1 MPKSTFDRAID
12 RKPGAG
18 GSTTIISSGAASAI
32 VHSTLLGLAVDD
44 HTQYLKA
51 DGVRPLIGNLAVADT
66 VTIDGVDISAHAAN
80 ANAHHAVASAGD
92 GIGVVGQ
99 VIAVDSSVVR
109 TSRNL
114 TAGAGLTGGGTLA
127 ADRSFALASSVAGA
141 GLTFTTGVIG
151 VGAGLG
157 ITVNV
162 DDVALASSVAGAGLA
177 YSSGVLSVGVA
188 NTGAV
193 GLSVEADLLRLT
205 SSSAPGAA
213 ASVLAS
219 DGNGLLTLPLLAA
232 TTSITTPL
240 VTAVTNLQLSPSVDL
255 QLYPTGDVLLGDGK
269 TFRTDSFSTLYPIEG
284 MIMAETAVAGQ
295 YGLSIGVVEADEL
308 RVRVFVAD
316 EVRIDRGEEIW
327 SKSYGITAADFTT
340 PASIGGSVVVTF
352 ESSPMIPGALFSAN
366 DWLLFRTI
374 DIDTGVVL
382 SAVWGQVSGYNAS
395 NVVQFWDMMLPDSAM
410 PLNSFPKLDLG
421 TTTQDWTFTLRSG
434 NTNYRIPEGS
444 LGIDYGQ
451 TGQSYIAFS
460 VTDPVAAP
468 YIRIR
473 RWTGANPY
481 SPANH
486 DDTVYMGNLN
496 GIANA
501 SGDRGIWTQ
510 NEAGTA
516 WAELSDDGVILRN
529 ASIALYDGVTQKV
542 NIGSSGTDFWM
553 GTSSAD
559 KRLHWNGTSL
569 SIQNH
574 DLQTATDAVFFES
587 FESADVLT
595 HWTNYT
601 GSGEI
606 SIVSGSGSAGGKV
619 LQIGNNSGND
629 MAWLIGTKLIPF
641 DSGKTYRMRVRAK
654 RSSGSGL
661 VYFGF
666 AGVAAD
672 GVTLVNADG
681 VNSYSSQ
688 HYHAAA
694 GGNPATTW
702 TEYTGYTKGFGATV
716 GTAAVGTASAPG
728 KMHPNVRYL
737 RPLILVNY
745 DSVAGQAQIDMVSV
759 EAISAAWHNID
770 SLPARFGEAPSTTG
784 LYLTATHLGY
794 YDASGTPA
802 WKCWIAS
809 TGEFYFGG
817 SSGAHLEWN
826 GTKLRGLNSSSVEQ
840 WYADSTTGKLYAGAG
855 AVILDSVGI
864 TAGNVIVNG
873 AGIRFDNDYVGGT
886 YDLAWEYGGANHGYI
901 RGSYDLSDWLGLEI
915 YSDTDILVTGSAYFY
930 STLRV
935 KNIGSGALVGL
946 TSVSNLTGNSS
957 GVGAIKFKGTTSR
970 DSAGFI
976 KVDVNG
982 TDYYVPVFSA
992 ITG

>member
-1 MPKSTFDRAID
+1 MPKATYDRAID

-32 VHSTLLGLAVDD
+32 VHSTLLGLLVDD

-51 DGVRPLIGNLAVADT
+51 DGTRPLTGSLSIADAM
-66 VTIDGVDISAHAAN
+66 TIDGVDISAHAAN
-80 ANAHHAVASAGD
+80 PDAHHATATEGD
-92 GIGVVGQ
+92 GIDIAGQ

-127 ADRSFALASSVAGA
+127 ADRTFA
-141 GLTFTTGVIG
+141 
-151 VGAGLG
+151 VGAGVG
-157 ITVNV
+157 ITVNA

-177 YSSGVLSVGVA
+177 YSVGVLSVGVA
-188 NTGAV
+188 NTGAT
-193 GLSVEADLLRLT
+193 GLTVEADQVRLT

-213 ASVLAS
+213 ASILAS
-219 DGNGLLTLPLLAA
+219 DATGLLTLPLFVA
-232 TTSITTPL
+232 TTSIVSPLVTATTSVTTPI

-255 QLYPTGDVLLGDGK
+255 QLYPTGDILIEDG
-269 TFRTDSFSTLYPIEG
+269 TTLRTDSFSTLYPIEG
-284 MIMAETAVAGQ
+284 MIIAETAVAGQ
-295 YGLSIGVVEADEL
+295 YGMAIGVIEADEL

-340 PASIGGSVVVTF
+340 PGSIGGTVTVTF
-352 ESSPMIPGALFSAN
+352 ESSPMIAGALFTAN

-374 DIDTGVVL
+374 DIDTGDVL
-382 SAVWGQVSGYNAS
+382 SAVWGQVTGYSAS

-410 PLNSFPKLDLG
+410 PLNSFPKVDLG

-434 NTNYRIPEGS
+434 DTSYRIPEGS

-451 TGQSYIAFS
+451 AGQSYIAFS

-529 ASIALYDGVTQKV
+529 ASIALYDGAVQKV

-559 KRLHWNGTSL
+559 KRLSWNGTSL

-574 DLQTATDAVFFES
+574 DLQTSSDAVFFES
-587 FESADVLT
+587 FESADALT
-595 HWTNYT
+595 FWTNYT

-606 SIVSGSGSAGGKV
+606 SIVSGAGSAGGKA

-672 GVTLVNADG
+672 GTTLVNVDG
-681 VNSYSSQ
+681 VNTYSSQ

-716 GTAAVGTASAPG
+716 GTAAVGTASTPG

-745 DSVAGQAQIDMVSV
+745 DSVAGQTSIDMVSV

-826 GTKLRGLNSSSVEQ
+826 GSKLRGLNSSSVEQ

-855 AVILDSVGI
+855 AVVLDSVGM
-864 TAGNVIVNG
+864 TAGNTIIDGN
-873 AGIRFDNDYVGGT
+873 GIRFDNDYAGGT
-886 YDLAWEYGGANHGYI
+886 YDLAWEYGGDNHGYI

-915 YSDTDILVTGSAYFY
+915 YSDTDILVTGDTYFY

-935 KNIGSGALVGL
+935 KNSGSGALVGL
-946 TSVSNLTGNSS
+946 TSVSNLTGNST
-957 GVGAIKFKGTTSR
+957 GVGSIKFKGATSR
-970 DSAGFI
+970 DSAGFV